1 MSSTLIRD
9 TDLAAEFGIALDR
22 FHRLRREKHWPCV
35 KFSRTD
41 FRFTPEQVEQIIA
54 MQTVANA
61 PRSTGQTA
69 RSARRSA

>member
-1 MSSTLIRD
+1 MNALITD
-9 TDLAAEFGIALDR
+9 HDLAKQFGIELGQL
-22 FHRLRREKHWPCV
+22 HRLRREKKWPCV

-41 FRFTPEQVEQIIA
+41 FRFTAEQVEQIIA

-61 PRSTGQTA
+61 PRSTGQTS